1 MVIRLFALVV
11 IIFVAIYQLDKF
23 MNSDKY
29 KYLDEYAKVS
39 AKLQSGDIIFRK
51 KDDDVLDKSFSV
63 DNLGY
68 SQVGIV
74 VTSGENPIRE
84 LKKQRNMLQ
93 ILPLKDEMFKK
104 RFSFK
109 FLYTNIG
116 FLFFSPNGSNISNS
130 SIVFLFMFFEL
141 IMPSIFI
148 TGTIC

>member
-74 VTSGENPIRE
+74 VTSGENAV
-84 LKKQRNMLQ
+84 
-93 ILPLKDEMFKK
+93 
-104 RFSFK
+104 
-109 FLYTNIG
+109 G
-116 FLFFSPNGSNISNS
+116 FLSKK
-130 SIVFLFMFFEL
+130 
-141 IMPSIFI
+141 
-148 TGTIC
+148 

>member
-1 MVIRLFALVV
+1 
-11 IIFVAIYQLDKF
+11 

-74 VTSGENPIRE
+74 VTSDNNADSYFDDVLNNLNNQANNR
-84 LKKQRNMLQ
+84 
-93 ILPLKDEMFKK
+93 
-104 RFSFK
+104 
-109 FLYTNIG
+109 
-116 FLFFSPNGSNISNS
+116 
-130 SIVFLFMFFEL
+130 
-141 IMPSIFI
+141 
-148 TGTIC
+148 TGMDL